1 MRRLL
6 IAIFAAFMLLGT
18 RAATACF
25 IADNAFSVATTNV
38 LDKLIALV
46 NGYIKRVGAAVSI
59 EELEALYA
67 GLEQDMASFAKD
79 NAGEIAKFDADLTGK
94 AKEKY
99 EAELSKAIKS
109 FKSALEKRAME
120 FLGE

>member
-1 MRRLL
+1 M

-18 RAATACF
+18 RAATACV

-38 LDKLIALV
+38 LDKLIALI
-46 NGYIKRVGAAVSI
+46 NGYTKRVGAAVSI

-67 GLEQDMASFAKD
+67 GLEQTIASFTKE
-79 NAGEIAKFDADLTGK
+79 NAGEIAKFDARLTDKMK
-94 AKEKY
+94 ADY
-99 EAELSKAIKS
+99 AAELAKAIWR
-109 FKSALEKRAME
+109 FKAALEKKAME